1 MTRQENIL
9 VLLSVNSLP
18 EGKGRVFRRH
28 IFVWSSVLALAVSS
42 IYPQT
47 QKSRSVFLTYNEAKP
62 VVEALD
68 EVLPAEL
75 KGKDASAIA
84 PAWATWIKR
93 RDAEIRSRLD
103 QGDEDSLINFL
114 LFGASFTKQ
123 PRVTFEQL
131 RQMKTKAEGEVLA
144 TLIASRSSDLV
155 AGATNPGSN
164 ERLLFARKILSER
177 KGFHLE
183 TSKGRE
189 EAKTYLVGSL
199 QRILNEDTNYAK
211 TLEAARM
218 QGDASAEFAERSQLF
233 RARGLSSDTSILP
246 NYAIEESLK
255 QIKTR
260 DLIKPGSV
268 RRVAVVGPGLD
279 FTDKQEGYDLYPQ
292 QTIQPF
298 AIIDTLLRTGL
309 ASAGSL
315 QIVTFDLSPRVND
328 HLMQSRQHA
337 QKGEAYVVQLPR
349 DLTTN
354 WKPGAVKYWEQFGD
368 QIGQP
373 VPPVAVPLNISGV
386 KLRAVRVRPNIVSRI
401 TPADLNIVLQ
411 APDLAAGEVFDLV
424 IATNILVYY
433 DTFEQSLA
441 LLNIEKMLRPGGFLL
456 SNNALLELPSSKMHS
471 TDYLTVVYSDRA
483 GDGDHIVW
491 YQRSP

>member
-1 MTRQENIL
+1 MDDPTE
-9 VLLSVNSLP
+9 
-18 EGKGRVFRRH
+18 
-28 IFVWSSVLALAVSS
+28 
-42 IYPQT
+42 
-47 QKSRSVFLTYNEAKP
+47 
-62 VVEALD
+62 
-68 EVLPAEL
+68 
-75 KGKDASAIA
+75 
-84 PAWATWIKR
+84 
-93 RDAEIRSRLD
+93 
-103 QGDEDSLINFL
+103 
-114 LFGASFTKQ
+114 
-123 PRVTFEQL
+123 
-131 RQMKTKAEGEVLA
+131 
-144 TLIASRSSDLV
+144 
-155 AGATNPGSN
+155 
-164 ERLLFARKILSER
+164 
-177 KGFHLE
+177 
-183 TSKGRE
+183 
-189 EAKTYLVGSL
+189 
-199 QRILNEDTNYAK
+199 
-211 TLEAARM
+211 
-218 QGDASAEFAERSQLF
+218 EFAERSKLYKD
-233 RARGLSSDTSILP
+233 RGLSLDTSLP
-246 NYAIEESLK
+246 PDYALEVTLA
-255 QIKTR
+255 TMR
-260 DLIKPGSV
+260 DGGAFGPGGV
-268 RRVAVVGPGLD
+268 RRVGIIGPGLD

-309 ASAGSL
+309 ASASSL

-328 HLMQSRQHA
+328 HLMQSRQRA

>member
-1 MTRQENIL
+1 MSFSHGFQNLVRRCVFALCL
-9 VLLSVNSLP
+9 VLA
-18 EGKGRVFRRH
+18 F
-28 IFVWSSVLALAVSS
+28 ALSS
-42 IYPQT
+42 IYPQAQT
-47 QKSRSVFLTYNEAKP
+47 VRSTFLTYEDAKP
-62 VVEALD
+62 IVEALD

-75 KGKDASAIA
+75 KGKNASAIA
-84 PAWATWIKR
+84 ASWPTWIRR

-114 LFGASFTKQ
+114 LFGTSFTKQ

-131 RQMKTKAEGEVLA
+131 NQMKAAGNANTGDKVNGNAVA
-144 TLIASRSSDLV
+144 TLIAMRLNDLV
-155 AGATNPGSN
+155 AAAANPGGN
-164 ERLLFARKILSER
+164 ERLAFARKILTQR

-183 TSKGRE
+183 TSSARD
-189 EAKTYLVGSL
+189 EAKKYLVESF
-199 QRILNEDTNYAK
+199 QRILKEDTNYAR

-255 QIKTR
+255 QIKER
-260 DLIKPGSV
+260 ELLKPGSV
-268 RRVAVVGPGLD
+268 RRVAIVGPGLD
-279 FTDKQEGYDLYPQ
+279 FTDKQEGYDFYPQ

-309 ASAGSL
+309 ASVDAL
-315 QIVTFDLSPRVND
+315 QVVTFDLSPRVND
-328 HLMQSRQHA
+328 HLLQSRQRA
-337 QKGEAYVVQLPR
+337 QKGEAYVIQLPR

-354 WKPGAVKYWEQFGD
+354 WKSGAVTYWEQFGN

-373 VPPVAVPLNISGV
+373 VPPVAVPLDINGV
-386 KLRAVRVRPNIVSRI
+386 KVRAVRVRPNIVSRI

-411 APDLAAGEVFDLV
+411 RPDLGTAEAFDLV
-424 IATNILVYY
+424 IATNILIYY

-441 LLNIEKMLRPGGFLL
+441 LLNIERMLRPGGFLL

-471 TDYLTVVYSDRA
+471 VDYSTVVYSDRA